1 MAGCRPRFAPIVLT
15 AVRAIAQPQYGL
27 LQAVTT
33 SFSGGHFVLASGPI
47 ANEIGMHGGQGCLG
61 PGFRA
66 NATIGR
72 AVNLTLLNVCR
83 SVPGHADLACLSS
96 PAEYSYCFG
105 EDPSL
110 SPWPAMNVE
119 RFDAD
124 TTCVM
129 VLKAEAPH
137 NVLDIG
143 STTAAGLM
151 DTIVDCCT
159 TLGSNNAST
168 AGPLVLVLNPDH
180 ARLLARD
187 GYDKQ
192 RLRREIHASARIAL
206 DRMKTRGIVSVAEQD
221 VAGGYHCVT
230 RSPEDIQIVV
240 AGGKGGHSAVILP
253 WALYSDAVFE
263 AVRLAD
269 GKVARTLEELQ

>member
-1 MAGCRPRFAPIVLT
+1 
-15 AVRAIAQPQYGL
+15 L

-33 SFSGGHFVLASGPI
+33 TFSGGHFVLASGGI
-47 ANEIGMHGGQGCLG
+47 AQEIGMHGGPGCLG

-96 PAEYSYCFG
+96 PAEFTYCFA
-105 EDPSL
+105 EDPHS
-110 SPWPAMNVE
+110 SPWPTLNVE
-119 RFDAD
+119 RYDAA

-143 STTAAGLM
+143 STTGAALLE
-151 DTIVDCCT
+151 TFIDCCT
-159 TLGSNNAST
+159 TLGSNNASN

-180 ARLLARD
+180 ARILARD
-187 GYDKQ
+187 GYDKP
-192 RLRREIHASARIAL
+192 RIRREVHAGARISL
-206 DRMKTRGIVSVAEQD
+206 DSMKTRGIVSVAAQD
-221 VAGGYHCVT
+221 HAQGFQYVT
-230 RSPEDIQIVV
+230 RSPEDVQVVV
-240 AGGKGGHSAVILP
+240 AGGKGGHSAVLLP

-263 AVRLAD
+263 VVRLRD
-269 GKVARTLEELQ
+269 GSIAGSIDALKG